1 MPSAQLIVKV
11 ANGSSILLGPQDRVV
26 KEITI
31 NCESNRCA
39 ARHNQAKPVDFT
51 FDDGGNFPESG
62 DSFLSL
68 ILPARSPSNA
78 QDRPRCFCSAGCL
91 KDYLTYEYVAP
102 GPRQPAP
109 LVEAGSAG
117 VQTGQEIIRKTD
129 NSEPMSAMQL
139 GLQINNQPPGLPEEL
154 KENPSL
160 ALSFPVAGTFVSDAA
175 AQADGDPGDE
185 N

>member
-39 ARHNQAKPVDFT
+39 ARHNQDKPVEFT

-68 ILPARSPSNA
+68 ILPARSPVNA

-102 GPRQPAP
+102 GPRVP
-109 LVEAGSAG
+109 LTVQTAG
-117 VQTGQEIIRKTD
+117 VQTGQEIVQKTD
-129 NSEPMSAMQL
+129 NQVESNSAEYHVSQLPATLPPNSGAVLKVVESEA
-139 GLQINNQPPGLPEEL
+139 
-154 KENPSL
+154 
-160 ALSFPVAGTFVSDAA
+160 FPVAGTFVSDAA